1 MFKPFIAALV
11 ALLAATAASL
21 ALAQTCRWDGT
32 APFCSGSCRGG
43 ESETMRLSSSPDH
56 WQDAFPGIQNM
67 DFGEACSTGSKALC
81 CPATQGSECRWDGTA
96 PSCDGSC
103 GAGEQRR
110 TPPAG
115 SFSGA
120 ACVTGSKV
128 FCCRSNTASSRSALR
143 TNPELTIFAAV
154 WDKSSGPAW
163 EARNGLSAQQYQQ
176 EFESLVARGFRPV
189 VVRGYGVNGRP
200 TYAALFEQREGPA
213 FVARQG
219 LTRAE
224 YQRELDRWVQAGYRP
239 VDVAGF
245 TSGGIDRYAVIFE
258 KVQGPEF
265 RAFHGITAAAYQAE
279 IDRAVRDGFGPVR
292 VSGYNVNGQDLYAAI
307 FEKRASPPFAA
318 RYGMSSAQYQQAF
331 NELGQQGYRLVH
343 LSSWKAGDSGRY
355 AAIWEKTD
363 GPVWQ
368 ARHNMLSDSY
378 QEELDKLAKAGYR
391 LRDFSAFHLY
401 E

>member
-32 APFCSGSCRGG
+32 APFCSGSCRDG

-56 WQDAFPGIQNM
+56 WQDAFPGIQNT

-391 LRDFSAFHLY
+391 LRDFSASHLY